1 MKYWGEDQEDAIVE
15 FNTNDDIDDKH
26 KVFVAIIE
34 PAFRKLVENI
44 YYTYNFNKILWDREQ
59 IEHEV
64 MTHLYEKLSK
74 FDVTKN
80 KKSFSYFGTITKNW
94 MIQRCNTDKNKR
106 FIDADNQ
113 DMIVHNISIN
123 AYEENKLN
131 RHNEE
136 FIGEIIEDF
145 NDWDAKD
152 NYTRDDFAVLEI
164 VNDILKNYERFNI
177 YNKKQLYVYIREAT
191 DLPSRKITKSLKKI
205 KLDYFTVREDFIS
218 EIIKD
223 FDDWDAKDNY
233 TRDDF
238 AVLEIVND
246 ILKNYERFNIYNKK
260 QLYVYIREATDLPS
274 RKITKSLKK
283 IKINYGDVRGSFI
296 G

>member
-1 MKYWGEDQEDAIVE
+1 MKYWGEDQEDAVVE
-15 FNTNDDIDDKH
+15 FNTNAAMDEKH

-74 FDVTKN
+74 FDISKN

-94 MIQRCNTDKNKR
+94 MIQRCNADKNKR
-106 FIDADNQ
+106 FIDDDNQ
-113 DMIVHNISIN
+113 DIIVQNISIH
-123 AYEENKLN
+123 AYEEDEVGK
-131 RHNEE
+131 HNEE
-136 FIGEIIEDF
+136 FINEIIGDF
-145 NDWDAKD
+145 DDWDAKD

-205 KLDYFTVREDFIS
+205 KLDYFNVRE
-218 EIIKD
+218 
-223 FDDWDAKDNY
+223 
-233 TRDDF
+233 
-238 AVLEIVND
+238 
-246 ILKNYERFNIYNKK
+246 
-260 QLYVYIREATDLPS
+260 
-274 RKITKSLKK
+274 
-283 IKINYGDVRGSFI
+283 GFI

>member
-1 MKYWGEDQEDAIVE
+1 MKYWGEDQEGAVVE
-15 FNTNDDIDDKH
+15 FNTNADIDEKH
-26 KVFVAIIE
+26 KVFVDIIE

-94 MIQRCNTDKNKR
+94 MIQRCNADKNKR
-106 FIDADNQ
+106 FIDDDNQ
-113 DMIVHNISIN
+113 DIIVHNISIH
-123 AYEENKLN
+123 AYEENKVE

-145 NDWDAKD
+145 DDWDAKT

-164 VNDILKNYERFNI
+164 VNDILKNYDRFNI

-205 KLDYFTVREDFIS
+205 KNNYSGIKEDFI
-218 EIIKD
+218 
-223 FDDWDAKDNY
+223 
-233 TRDDF
+233 
-238 AVLEIVND
+238 
-246 ILKNYERFNIYNKK
+246 
-260 QLYVYIREATDLPS
+260 
-274 RKITKSLKK
+274 
-283 IKINYGDVRGSFI
+283 G
-296 G
+296 

>member
-1 MKYWGEDQEDAIVE
+1 MKYWGEDQESAVVE
-15 FNTNDDIDDKH
+15 FNTNADIDEKH
-26 KVFVAIIE
+26 KVFVDVIE

-94 MIQRCNTDKNKR
+94 MIQRCNADKNKR
-106 FIDADNQ
+106 FIDDDNQ
-113 DMIVHNISIN
+113 DIIVQNISIH
-123 AYEENKLN
+123 AYEEDEVG

-136 FIGEIIEDF
+136 FINEIIGDF
-145 NDWDAKD
+145 DDWDAKE

-205 KLDYFTVREDFIS
+205 KLDYFSVKEDFI
-218 EIIKD
+218 
-223 FDDWDAKDNY
+223 
-233 TRDDF
+233 
-238 AVLEIVND
+238 
-246 ILKNYERFNIYNKK
+246 
-260 QLYVYIREATDLPS
+260 
-274 RKITKSLKK
+274 
-283 IKINYGDVRGSFI
+283 G
-296 G
+296 

>member
-1 MKYWGEDQEDAIVE
+1 MKYWGEDQEDAVVE
-15 FNTNDDIDDKH
+15 FNTNADMDEKH
-26 KVFVAIIE
+26 KVFVDVIE

-74 FDVTKN
+74 FDISKN

-94 MIQRCNTDKNKR
+94 MIQRCNADKNKR
-106 FIDADNQ
+106 FIDDDNQ
-113 DMIVHNISIN
+113 DIIVQNISIH
-123 AYEENKLN
+123 AYEEDEVG

-136 FIGEIIEDF
+136 FINEIIGDF
-145 NDWDAKD
+145 DDWDAKE

-205 KLDYFTVREDFIS
+205 KLDYFSVKEDFI
-218 EIIKD
+218 
-223 FDDWDAKDNY
+223 
-233 TRDDF
+233 
-238 AVLEIVND
+238 
-246 ILKNYERFNIYNKK
+246 
-260 QLYVYIREATDLPS
+260 
-274 RKITKSLKK
+274 
-283 IKINYGDVRGSFI
+283 G
-296 G
+296 

>member
-145 NDWDAKD
+145 
-152 NYTRDDFAVLEI
+152 
-164 VNDILKNYERFNI
+164 
-177 YNKKQLYVYIREAT
+177 
-191 DLPSRKITKSLKKI
+191 
-205 KLDYFTVREDFIS
+205 
-218 EIIKD
+218 
-223 FDDWDAKDNY
+223 DDWDAKDNY

-283 IKINYGDVRGSFI
+283 IKINYGDVRNSFI

>member
-1 MKYWGEDQEDAIVE
+1 MKYWGEDQEYAVVE
-15 FNTNDDIDDKH
+15 FNTNADMDEKH
-26 KVFVAIIE
+26 KVFVDVIE

-94 MIQRCNTDKNKR
+94 MIQRCNADKNKR
-106 FIDADNQ
+106 FIDDDNQ
-113 DMIVHNISIN
+113 DIIVQNISIH
-123 AYEENKLN
+123 AYEEDEVG
-131 RHNEE
+131 RQNEE
-136 FIGEIIEDF
+136 FINEIIG
-145 NDWDAKD
+145 
-152 NYTRDDFAVLEI
+152 
-164 VNDILKNYERFNI
+164 
-177 YNKKQLYVYIREAT
+177 
-191 DLPSRKITKSLKKI
+191 
-205 KLDYFTVREDFIS
+205 
-218 EIIKD
+218 D
-223 FDDWDAKDNY
+223 FDDWDAKANY

-283 IKINYGDVRGSFI
+283 IKINYSDIKEDFI

>member
-1 MKYWGEDQEDAIVE
+1 MKYWGEDQESAVVE
-15 FNTNDDIDDKH
+15 FNTNADIDEKH
-26 KVFVAIIE
+26 KVFVDIIE

-94 MIQRCNTDKNKR
+94 MIQRCNADKNKR
-106 FIDADNQ
+106 FIDDDNQ
-113 DMIVHNISIN
+113 DIIVQNISIH
-123 AYEENKLN
+123 AYEEDEVG

-136 FIGEIIEDF
+136 FINEIIGDF
-145 NDWDAKD
+145 DDWDAKD

-205 KLDYFTVREDFIS
+205 KLDYFSVKEDFI
-218 EIIKD
+218 
-223 FDDWDAKDNY
+223 
-233 TRDDF
+233 
-238 AVLEIVND
+238 
-246 ILKNYERFNIYNKK
+246 
-260 QLYVYIREATDLPS
+260 
-274 RKITKSLKK
+274 
-283 IKINYGDVRGSFI
+283 G
-296 G
+296 

>member
-1 MKYWGEDQEDAIVE
+1 MKYWGEEQEEAVVK
-15 FNTNDDIDDKH
+15 FNVNENIEDKH
-26 KVFVAIIE
+26 KVFVSVIE

-74 FDVTKN
+74 FDISKN

-94 MIQRCNTDKNKR
+94 MIQRCNVDKNKR
-106 FIDADNQ
+106 FIDDDNQ
-113 DMIVHNISIN
+113 DLIVQSISVN
-123 AYEENKLN
+123 EYKNDEVNK
-131 RHNEE
+131 HNEE

-145 NDWDAKD
+145 DDWDAKT

-164 VNDILKNYERFNI
+164 VNDILKNYDRFNI

-205 KLDYFTVREDFIS
+205 KSDYFVVREEF
-218 EIIKD
+218 
-223 FDDWDAKDNY
+223 
-233 TRDDF
+233 
-238 AVLEIVND
+238 V
-246 ILKNYERFNIYNKK
+246 
-260 QLYVYIREATDLPS
+260 
-274 RKITKSLKK
+274 
-283 IKINYGDVRGSFI
+283 G
-296 G
+296 

>member
-1 MKYWGEDQEDAIVE
+1 MKYWGEDQEAAVIE
-15 FNTNDDIDDKH
+15 FNTNDDIDQKH
-26 KVFVAIIE
+26 QVFVKVID

-64 MTHLYEKLSK
+64 MAHLYEKLGK

-94 MIQRCNTDKNKR
+94 MIQRCNADKNKR
-106 FIDADNQ
+106 FIDDDNQ
-113 DMIVHNISIN
+113 DMIVQNISIN
-123 AYEENKLN
+123 EYEENQVTH
-131 RHNEE
+131 HN
-136 FIGEIIEDF
+136 
-145 NDWDAKD
+145 
-152 NYTRDDFAVLEI
+152 
-164 VNDILKNYERFNI
+164 
-177 YNKKQLYVYIREAT
+177 
-191 DLPSRKITKSLKKI
+191 
-205 KLDYFTVREDFIS
+205 EDFIN

-233 TRDDF
+233 TKDDY

-283 IKINYGDVRGSFI
+283 IKINYGDVRNSFI
-296 G
+296 S

>member
-1 MKYWGEDQEDAIVE
+1 MKYWGEDQEEAIVE
-15 FNTNDDIDDKH
+15 FNTNDDIEDKH

-44 YYTYNFNKILWDREQ
+44 YYTYSFNKILWDREQ

-94 MIQRCNTDKNKR
+94 MIQRCNIDKNKR

-113 DMIVHNISIN
+113 EMIMHNISIN

-145 NDWDAKD
+145 DDWDAKD

-205 KLDYFTVREDFIS
+205 KLDYFSVKTDFI
-218 EIIKD
+218 
-223 FDDWDAKDNY
+223 
-233 TRDDF
+233 
-238 AVLEIVND
+238 
-246 ILKNYERFNIYNKK
+246 
-260 QLYVYIREATDLPS
+260 
-274 RKITKSLKK
+274 
-283 IKINYGDVRGSFI
+283 G
-296 G
+296 

>member
-1 MKYWGEDQEDAIVE
+1 MKYWGEDQESAVVE
-15 FNTNDDIDDKH
+15 FNTNADIDEKH
-26 KVFVAIIE
+26 KVFVDVIE

-94 MIQRCNTDKNKR
+94 MIQRCNADKNKR
-106 FIDADNQ
+106 FIDDDNQ
-113 DMIVHNISIN
+113 DIIVQNISIH
-123 AYEENKLN
+123 AYEEDEVG

-136 FIGEIIEDF
+136 FINEIIGDF
-145 NDWDAKD
+145 DDWDAKD

-205 KLDYFTVREDFIS
+205 KLDYFIVKEDFI
-218 EIIKD
+218 
-223 FDDWDAKDNY
+223 
-233 TRDDF
+233 
-238 AVLEIVND
+238 
-246 ILKNYERFNIYNKK
+246 
-260 QLYVYIREATDLPS
+260 
-274 RKITKSLKK
+274 
-283 IKINYGDVRGSFI
+283 G
-296 G
+296 

>member
-1 MKYWGEDQEDAIVE
+1 MKYWGEDQEDAVVE
-15 FNTNDDIDDKH
+15 FNTNADMDEKH
-26 KVFVAIIE
+26 KVFVDVIE

-74 FDVTKN
+74 FDISKN

-94 MIQRCNTDKNKR
+94 MIQRCNADKNKR
-106 FIDADNQ
+106 FIDDDNQ
-113 DMIVHNISIN
+113 DIIVQNISIH
-123 AYEENKLN
+123 AYEEDEVG

-136 FIGEIIEDF
+136 FISEIIGDF
-145 NDWDAKD
+145 DNWDAKE

-205 KLDYFTVREDFIS
+205 KLDYFNVKEDFI
-218 EIIKD
+218 
-223 FDDWDAKDNY
+223 
-233 TRDDF
+233 
-238 AVLEIVND
+238 
-246 ILKNYERFNIYNKK
+246 
-260 QLYVYIREATDLPS
+260 
-274 RKITKSLKK
+274 
-283 IKINYGDVRGSFI
+283 G
-296 G
+296 

>member
-1 MKYWGEDQEDAIVE
+1 MKYWGEDQESAVVE
-15 FNTNDDIDDKH
+15 FNTNADIDEKH
-26 KVFVAIIE
+26 KVFVDVIE

-74 FDVTKN
+74 FDISKN

-94 MIQRCNTDKNKR
+94 MIQRCNADKNKR
-106 FIDADNQ
+106 FIDDDNQ
-113 DMIVHNISIN
+113 DIIVQNISIH
-123 AYEENKLN
+123 AYEEDEVG

-136 FIGEIIEDF
+136 FISEIIGDF
-145 NDWDAKD
+145 DNWDAKE

-205 KLDYFTVREDFIS
+205 KLDYFIVKEDFI
-218 EIIKD
+218 
-223 FDDWDAKDNY
+223 
-233 TRDDF
+233 
-238 AVLEIVND
+238 
-246 ILKNYERFNIYNKK
+246 
-260 QLYVYIREATDLPS
+260 
-274 RKITKSLKK
+274 
-283 IKINYGDVRGSFI
+283 G
-296 G
+296 

>member
-1 MKYWGEDQEDAIVE
+1 MKYWGEDQENAVVE
-15 FNTNDDIDDKH
+15 FNTNADMDEKH
-26 KVFVAIIE
+26 KVFVDVIE

-74 FDVTKN
+74 FDISKN

-94 MIQRCNTDKNKR
+94 MIQRCNADKNKR
-106 FIDADNQ
+106 FIDDDNQ
-113 DMIVHNISIN
+113 DIIVQNISIH
-123 AYEENKLN
+123 AYEEDEVG

-136 FIGEIIEDF
+136 FISEIIGDF
-145 NDWDAKD
+145 DDWDAKE

-205 KLDYFTVREDFIS
+205 KLDYFSVKEDFI
-218 EIIKD
+218 
-223 FDDWDAKDNY
+223 
-233 TRDDF
+233 
-238 AVLEIVND
+238 
-246 ILKNYERFNIYNKK
+246 
-260 QLYVYIREATDLPS
+260 
-274 RKITKSLKK
+274 
-283 IKINYGDVRGSFI
+283 G
-296 G
+296 

>member
-1 MKYWGEDQEDAIVE
+1 MKYWGEDQEYAVVE
-15 FNTNDDIDDKH
+15 FNTNADMDEKH
-26 KVFVAIIE
+26 KVFVDVIE

-74 FDVTKN
+74 FDISKN

-94 MIQRCNTDKNKR
+94 MIQRCNADKNKR
-106 FIDADNQ
+106 FIDDDNQ
-113 DMIVHNISIN
+113 DIIVQNISIH
-123 AYEENKLN
+123 AYEEDEVV

-136 FIGEIIEDF
+136 FINEIIGDF
-145 NDWDAKD
+145 DDWDAKD

-205 KLDYFTVREDFIS
+205 KLDYFSVREDFI
-218 EIIKD
+218 
-223 FDDWDAKDNY
+223 
-233 TRDDF
+233 
-238 AVLEIVND
+238 
-246 ILKNYERFNIYNKK
+246 
-260 QLYVYIREATDLPS
+260 
-274 RKITKSLKK
+274 
-283 IKINYGDVRGSFI
+283 G
-296 G
+296 

>member
-1 MKYWGEDQEDAIVE
+1 MKYWGEDQESAVVE
-15 FNTNDDIDDKH
+15 FNTNADIDEKH
-26 KVFVAIIE
+26 KVFVDVIE

-74 FDVTKN
+74 FDISKN

-94 MIQRCNTDKNKR
+94 MIQRCNADKNKR
-106 FIDADNQ
+106 FIDDDNQ
-113 DMIVHNISIN
+113 DIIVQNISIH
-123 AYEENKLN
+123 AYEEDEVG

-136 FIGEIIEDF
+136 FINEIIGDF
-145 NDWDAKD
+145 DDWDAKE

-191 DLPSRKITKSLKKI
+191 DLPSRKITKSLKTI
-205 KLDYFTVREDFIS
+205 KLDYFSVKEDFI
-218 EIIKD
+218 
-223 FDDWDAKDNY
+223 
-233 TRDDF
+233 
-238 AVLEIVND
+238 
-246 ILKNYERFNIYNKK
+246 
-260 QLYVYIREATDLPS
+260 
-274 RKITKSLKK
+274 
-283 IKINYGDVRGSFI
+283 G
-296 G
+296 

>member
-1 MKYWGEDQEDAIVE
+1 MKYWGEDQEYAVIE
-15 FNTNDDIDDKH
+15 FNTNADIDEKH
-26 KVFVAIIE
+26 KVFVDVIE

-74 FDVTKN
+74 FDISKN

-94 MIQRCNTDKNKR
+94 MIQRCNADKNKR
-106 FIDADNQ
+106 FIDDDNQ
-113 DMIVHNISIN
+113 DIIVQNISIH
-123 AYEENKLN
+123 AYEEDEVG

-136 FIGEIIEDF
+136 FISEIIGDF
-145 NDWDAKD
+145 DDWDAKE

-205 KLDYFTVREDFIS
+205 KLDYFNVKEDFI
-218 EIIKD
+218 
-223 FDDWDAKDNY
+223 
-233 TRDDF
+233 
-238 AVLEIVND
+238 
-246 ILKNYERFNIYNKK
+246 
-260 QLYVYIREATDLPS
+260 
-274 RKITKSLKK
+274 
-283 IKINYGDVRGSFI
+283 G
-296 G
+296 

>member
-1 MKYWGEDQEDAIVE
+1 MKYWGEDQESAVVE
-15 FNTNDDIDDKH
+15 FNTNADIDEKH
-26 KVFVAIIE
+26 KVFVDVIE

-94 MIQRCNTDKNKR
+94 MIQRCNADKNKR
-106 FIDADNQ
+106 FIDDDNQ
-113 DMIVHNISIN
+113 DIIVQNISIH
-123 AYEENKLN
+123 AYEEHEVV

-136 FIGEIIEDF
+136 FISEIIDDF
-145 NDWDAKD
+145 DDWGGKD

-205 KLDYFTVREDFIS
+205 KMDYFTVREDFI
-218 EIIKD
+218 
-223 FDDWDAKDNY
+223 
-233 TRDDF
+233 
-238 AVLEIVND
+238 
-246 ILKNYERFNIYNKK
+246 
-260 QLYVYIREATDLPS
+260 
-274 RKITKSLKK
+274 
-283 IKINYGDVRGSFI
+283 G
-296 G
+296 

>member
-1 MKYWGEDQEDAIVE
+1 MKYWGTPQEEAIVE
-15 FNTNDDIDDKH
+15 FNTNEDIEDKH
-26 KVFVAIIE
+26 KVFVAVIE

-74 FDVTKN
+74 FDISKN

-94 MIQRCNTDKNKR
+94 MIQRCNADKNKR
-106 FIDADNQ
+106 FIDDDNQ
-113 DMIVHNISIN
+113 DIIVHNISIH
-123 AYEENKLN
+123 AYEENKVE

-145 NDWDAKD
+145 DEWDTKD

-164 VNDILKNYERFNI
+164 VNDILKNYQRFNI

-205 KLDYFTVREDFIS
+205 KNNYSGIKEDFI
-218 EIIKD
+218 
-223 FDDWDAKDNY
+223 
-233 TRDDF
+233 
-238 AVLEIVND
+238 
-246 ILKNYERFNIYNKK
+246 
-260 QLYVYIREATDLPS
+260 
-274 RKITKSLKK
+274 
-283 IKINYGDVRGSFI
+283 G
-296 G
+296 